1 MREHD
6 IPRLIFTVVID
17 QLYIPPFDSSSTWQR
32 LVGES
37 SKKKEKSGTGKVN
50 HTAKYFSRKA
60 ANRERTTKRV
70 VGVGARKANARKNSR
85 LVDNNDG
92 SLLREYSC
100 NRPPRLMTATPFP
113 LSLRLRV
120 FALSLSLSLVRS
132 LLRKSTS
139 SWSTIETLNV
149 PKRRYSRFIYHSSIF
164 SRYPLVVFEIVL
176 SFSFFFILSVR
187 FNDRIH
193 WYLKRLESTVHIAHI
208 DIVL

>member
-70 VGVGARKANARKNSR
+70 AGVGARKANARKNSR

-113 LSLRLRV
+113 LSLRLHV
-120 FALSLSLSLVRS
+120 FALSLFLFRS
-132 LLRKSTS
+132 FVTS
-139 SWSTIETLNV
+139 QEHFELEYHWNV
-149 PKRRYSRFIYHSSIF
+149 KRSKTNIF
-164 SRYPLVVFEIVL
+164 SLHLPFFDLFAVHAPCLWNRLILFIPLY
-176 SFSFFFILSVR
+176 SFRPIQR
-187 FNDRIH
+187 
-193 WYLKRLESTVHIAHI
+193 
-208 DIVL
+208 